1 MSLSD
6 SSLIKTKT
14 FNIPFQLFCDAI
26 FEKNGREK
34 IFGPSHSGKLRG
46 LRSYRMNQN
55 IELFDGNQVT
65 MTLSN

>member
-1 MSLSD
+1 MKFEA
-6 SSLIKTKT
+6 SLIDKVTSET
-14 FNIPFQLFCDAI
+14 RLEIDAI
-26 FEKNGREK
+26 FENNGTEK
-34 IFGPSHSGKLRG
+34 IFGPSHSGKLCG

>member
-1 MSLSD
+1 MRLE
-6 SSLIKTKT
+6 I
-14 FNIPFQLFCDAI
+14 DAI
-26 FEKNGREK
+26 FENNGREK